1 MTESQFDRLGIS
13 VDFQKAL
20 KLIPHYLKCHCA
32 VLEKSYIGDAYS
44 FESYPLDTDYV
55 DDLVSA
61 GYEAPPQYIPE
72 LDLELL
78 LSKMYAV
85 GYDESEM
92 KTFNAKWLE
101 NLAKN

>member
-1 MTESQFDRLGIS
+1 M
-13 VDFQKAL
+13 
-20 KLIPHYLKCHCA
+20 
-32 VLEKSYIGDAYS
+32 
-44 FESYPLDTDYV
+44 

-61 GYEAPPQYIPE
+61 GYEAPTQYIPE

-78 LSKMYAV
+78 LLKMYAV

-92 KTFNAKWLE
+92 KTFKAKWLE

>member
-1 MTESQFDRLGIS
+1 M
-13 VDFQKAL
+13 
-20 KLIPHYLKCHCA
+20 
-32 VLEKSYIGDAYS
+32 LEKSYIGDAYS

-55 DDLVSA
+55 DDLVST
-61 GYEAPPQYIPE
+61 GYEAPTQYIPE
-72 LDLELL
+72 LDFELL

-92 KTFNAKWLE
+92 KTFKAKWLE